1 MNDRTSPVGQSDPAA
16 AEPGVCTTSSALVVV
31 RPGAVELAEVGVRE
45 PAPNEVII
53 RAEYSGISTG
63 TDRWVA
69 QGRFD
74 WGVAEFP
81 LVPGY
86 QKAGYVVQAGDG
98 DQAWIGRPVFAA
110 SARDFIGVA
119 AGSGGHAQYSN
130 HALDQVYALSGP
142 PSPLLALGVSV
153 QVGYNAAHR
162 IQRDRVR
169 RVAVI
174 GDGVIGVSGAL
185 AALDRGFDVAVVGH
199 HDDRLDVARQ
209 AGGTGLTGN
218 SVAADLAAFG
228 PEAIIDTV
236 QSADSFELVIHTLP
250 ADYGQ
255 VVYSGFTP
263 GLPDAWASMTR
274 LQQRSITAH
283 FQSGWTR
290 ERLAKVLQTIEDD
303 ETALHQLPV
312 SQIPADH
319 CRQAFDDLITGAQ
332 VPLAS
337 VIRWSDHT

>member
-1 MNDRTSPVGQSDPAA
+1 MGRASRV
-16 AEPGVCTTSSALVVV
+16 LVVV
-31 RPGAVELAEVGVRE
+31 GPGAVELSEIRVPE
-45 PAPNEVII
+45 PGPNEVTV
-53 RAEYSGISTG
+53 RAEYSGVSTG

-74 WGVAEFP
+74 WGNADFP

-98 DQAWIGRPVFAA
+98 AAGWIGRPVFAA
-110 SARDFIGVA
+110 SARDFAGVA
-119 AGSGGHAQYSN
+119 AGSGGHAEYSN
-130 HALDQVYALSGP
+130 HVLEQVYALSGP
-142 PSPLLALGVSV
+142 PSALLALGVSI

-162 IQRDRVR
+162 IQPDRVR

-174 GDGVIGVSGAL
+174 GDGVIGMSGAL
-185 AALDRGFDVAVVGH
+185 AAIERGFDVAVVGH
-199 HDDRLDVARQ
+199 HDDRLDVARL
-209 AGGTGLTGN
+209 AGGLGLSGD

-228 PEAIIDTV
+228 PETIIDTV
-236 QSADSFELVIHTLP
+236 QSAQSFELVIDTLP
-250 ADYGQ
+250 ADFGQ

-290 ERLAKVLQTIEDD
+290 ARLEKVLQSIESG
-303 ETALHQLPV
+303 ESALNQLPV
-312 SQIPADH
+312 SQVGVER
-319 CRQAFDDLITGAQ
+319 CEQAFADLIAGTH

-337 VIRWSDHT
+337 VIRWSEGE